1 MFLASHSYK
10 LESSVYQHVVLGNR
24 PARDCLMVMC
34 EFHDHSLPHNQSLK
48 VFVDI
53 NVANAYDV
61 NRTKLAGM
69 HIIRRRLANTL
80 IERKVNKDTSSKS
93 YTHQE
98 TAQKCDKQK
107 RGSEKCET
115 CPSLW
120 GVNKLYE
127 CMHESL
133 HYHIPYTYTIL
144 KLWSF

>member
-10 LESSVYQHVVLGNR
+10 LESSELVYQHVVLGNR
-24 PARDCLMVMC
+24 DCLIVMC
-34 EFHDHSLPHNQSLK
+34 EFHDHSLPHNHSLK

-69 HIIRRRLANTL
+69 HIIRRRLSNTL
-80 IERKVNKDTSSKS
+80 IERKVNKDSSYRS
-93 YTHQE
+93 YVPGNSE
-98 TAQKCDKQK
+98 KFVKQK

-127 CMHESL
+127 CMYESL
-133 HYHIPYTYTIL
+133 HNHLPYTYTIL